1 MNHVINCI
9 RCGKEIKDLKTQS
22 ELCPKIINGIQTSH
36 GVTTQDHMILI
47 GSIKK

>member
-36 GVTTQDHMILI
+36 GVTMKDHMILI